1 MSRYDY
7 TDSIIK
13 YLNKKYIELFGKLN
27 SVLAIDEVH
36 VLSQVNA
43 TYQESDKTTREAFLL
58 LAQNTYNEYSRRGLR
73 SLDDEWVDEL
83 LESYDPTT
91 KYVYAHEVERKAAR
105 CAEAVISTGNTREE
119 IKNALR
125 YYSAMNGEY
134 AVIVTLAAQK
144 QAYKDD
150 EEDWIMWNTQKDGH
164 VCRICQ
170 SRDGEIYEP
179 DEYPARPHWGC
190 RCYPKSLG
198 GD

>member
-13 YLNKKYIELFGKLN
+13 YLNKKYIDLFGKLN

-125 YYSAMNGEY
+125 CYSAMNGEY
-134 AVIVTLAAQK
+134 AVIVTLAAQR

-170 SRDGEIYEP
+170 LRDGKIYEP